1 MFCSYYA
8 HTHTINKESRM
19 KLFEVIDIY
28 DIDFGDGFTG
38 YNYIQTHQVIYIKY
52 VLLFSI
58 NKVQ

>member
-1 MFCSYYA
+1 
-8 HTHTINKESRM
+8 M